1 MGPTAATGGP
11 EETPQRRRQTE
22 QMVRRLLDGHLLAT
36 GTELTRAAIAKHFSA
51 SQETVR
57 SWLTGRRRPAPEV
70 VRDLARLATVSP
82 VEAYLDLGWLDE
94 ADLALHSTGRRG
106 AWAVA
111 GDFSDLAVGAASPSA
126 PEVAARAILRDE
138 TMRRRYAVELSTVES
153 RGAYPLTT
161 DVVAQIR
168 LRPGA
173 SAPGLDDAQL
183 KARLARVVGG
193 PGEALLAGEPEFS
206 AMRLDL
212 AAFLA
217 APMRWSGQYSW
228 QGEPGSR
235 TWRPF
240 ASAWPAHILV
250 QDVIGAVSRD
260 ASPNPWTA
268 RNTRPLIFLG
278 GRYSTGT
285 AAALT
290 AEALGWQYVLVHS
303 GASIG
308 RAGTVAATRRDWLH
322 GPAEAWSEASE
333 HMVER
338 VAAEDPWY
346 AVLAVRPHSFITP
359 DGGPDLS
366 ALEQL
371 RQCPGRVVYVRPTEA
386 VLDWWTARQV
396 GLSPNGEYEDEAAR
410 HRAQLRLAFDR
421 IEETLAERAL
431 DSGSVGRE
439 DLVLV
444 QPEPEPEPREQDE
457 DRQRLDPYRPELPE
471 QLVDDQVR
479 LAWQVV
485 NWLGRTSR
493 YAPATPAKSLH
504 PGALNRFRDRLGV
517 DPGPAY
523 PGL

>member
-1 MGPTAATGGP
+1 MGPRATAIAP
-11 EETPQRRRQTE
+11 DETPQRRRQTE
-22 QMVRRLLDGHLLAT
+22 LMVRRLLDGHLLAT
-36 GTELTRAAIAKHFSA
+36 GGELTRAAIAKHFSA

-82 VEAYLDLGWLDE
+82 VEAFLDLGWLDE

-106 AWAVA
+106 AWAAA

-126 PEVAARAILRDE
+126 PEAAARAMLRDE
-138 TMRRRYAVELSTVES
+138 TMRRRYTVELSTVES
-153 RGAYPLTT
+153 RGVYPLTT

-173 SAPGLDDAQL
+173 AEPGLEDAQL

-193 PGEALLAGEPEFS
+193 PGEALTAREPGFC
-206 AMRLDL
+206 AVRLEL
-212 AAFLA
+212 SAFLA
-217 APMRWSGQYSW
+217 APTRWSGQYSW

-235 TWRPF
+235 TWRRF
-240 ASAWPAHILV
+240 ASHWPAHILV
-250 QDVIGAVSRD
+250 QDVISAVSRD
-260 ASPNPWTA
+260 AAPDPWSA
-268 RNTRPLIFLG
+268 RDTRPLIFIG
-278 GRYSTGT
+278 GRYSAGI

-290 AEALGWQYVLVHS
+290 AEGLGWQYVLVHS

-333 HMVER
+333 HIRER
-338 VAAEDPWY
+338 TATNDPWY
-346 AVLAVRPHSFITP
+346 AVLAVRPHSFIAP
-359 DGGPDLS
+359 DGGADLS

-371 RQCPGRVVYVRPTEA
+371 RRCPARVVYVRPSEA

-396 GLSPNGEYEDEAAR
+396 GLSPDGEYADAAAA
-410 HRAQLRLAFDR
+410 HREQLRLAFAR
-421 IEETLAERAL
+421 IERTLAERAA
-431 DSGSVGRE
+431 GGGAGRE
-439 DLVLV
+439 DLVLA
-444 QPEPEPEPREQDE
+444 QPEPEQKDE
-457 DRQRLDPYRPELPE
+457 GFDPYRPELPE
-471 QLVDDQVR
+471 RLVDDQVR

-485 NWLGRTSR
+485 GWLGRTSR
-493 YAPATPAKSLH
+493 YAPAPPAKSLH
-504 PGALNRFRDRLGV
+504 PGVLNTVRDRLGV
-517 DPGPAY
+517 EGGPAY

>member
-1 MGPTAATGGP
+1 MVPRAAANPP

-22 QMVRRLLDGHLLAT
+22 QMVHRLLDGHLLAT

-82 VEAYLDLGWLDE
+82 VEAFLDLGWLDE
-94 ADLALHSTGRRG
+94 ADLALHTTGRRG

-138 TMRRRYAVELSTVES
+138 TMRRRYAVELSTIES
-153 RGAYPLTT
+153 RGVYPLTT

-173 SAPGLDDAQL
+173 DEPGLADAQL
-183 KARLARVVGG
+183 KARLARVIDG
-193 PGEALLAGEPEFS
+193 PGEALTAREPGFC
-206 AMRLDL
+206 AVRLEL
-212 AAFLA
+212 AAFLT
-217 APMRWSGQYSW
+217 APMRWSGQSTW

-235 TWRPF
+235 TWRLF

-250 QDVIGAVSRD
+250 QDVISAVSRD
-260 ASPNPWTA
+260 ASPTPWSA
-268 RNTRPLIFLG
+268 RNTRPLVFLG
-278 GRYSTGT
+278 GRYSTGI

-333 HMVER
+333 HMRER
-338 VAAEDPWY
+338 VATNDPWH

-359 DGGPDLS
+359 SGGPDPS

-371 RQCPGRVVYVRPTEA
+371 RRCPGRVVYVRPSEA

-396 GLSPNGEYEDEAAR
+396 GLSPDGEYEDAAAK
-410 HRAQLRLAFDR
+410 HRAQLRLAFEQ

-431 DSGSVGRE
+431 DGGSVERE
-439 DLVLV
+439 DLVLA
-444 QPEPEPEPREQDE
+444 QPEATDKDE
-457 DRQRLDPYRPELPE
+457 RFDPHRPELPE
-471 QLVDDQVR
+471 RLVDDQVR

-493 YAPATPAKSLH
+493 YAPAPPTKSLH
-504 PGALNRFRDRLGV
+504 PGVLNNVRDRLGV